1 MSQEPIR
8 GVKVDPENKVPIEIS
23 AAICFGVI
31 LGYLILFSVSFLVA

>member
-8 GVKVDPENKVPIEIS
+8 GVKVDPENKMPIEIS

-31 LGYLILFSVSFLVA
+31 LGYLALFVVSLFIA